1 MAFETVCT
9 DIEIILLSEVSHTS
23 TSYAICYMWNLKK
36 GHNELCRT
44 DIDSQT
50 LTHRRWK
57 TYGFQMRHVPGWGMD
72 CGFGM
77 ERLYNGVVMIV
88 EKL

>member
-50 LTHRRWK
+50 LKNLWFPNETCSWVRDGLWVWDGK
-57 TYGFQMRHVPGWGMD
+57 A
-72 CGFGM
+72 
-77 ERLYNGVVMIV
+77 I
-88 EKL
+88 